1 MCHLP
6 ALELPL
12 LRLLL
17 AISGSG
23 PWGQEGTPSDDKLSP
38 RGESQRVAGLVE
50 GPGQGSACGCGSFF
64 CGHCHRS
71 GRVHSL
77 TPSHGVTKIPRG
89 VRSWPR
95 LHHLI
100 PPRPVPKAA
109 PGQAHTTNPA
119 SVPDS
124 SPPGLCL
131 SLCHQSHRNSVVLQ
145 NQICP
150 TTITVP
156 HRSLRSNLSLVA
168 RAMVV
173 LAKNKQGRGQ
183 ISSLCEH
190 CPLLSIR
197 PAPSRQQA
205 ETWTNC

>member
-109 PGQAHTTNPA
+109 PGQAHATNPA
-119 SVPDS
+119 CCPRQL
-124 SPPGLCL
+124 PP
-131 SLCHQSHRNSVVLQ
+131 
-145 NQICP
+145 
-150 TTITVP
+150 
-156 HRSLRSNLSLVA
+156 RSLPLPLPPITQKFCSFTESNMPDHHHRPPQKFEEQSLS
-168 RAMVV
+168 
-173 LAKNKQGRGQ
+173 G
-183 ISSLCEH
+183 
-190 CPLLSIR
+190 CPCDGG
-197 PAPSRQQA
+197 PS
-205 ETWTNC
+205 